1 MTIRIV
7 LGATVAALAL
17 VTACSSSSKSN
28 SSTPSSTPAGGGA
41 SSSGVTI
48 SANGS
53 TLTGPDGH
61 TLYANTVD
69 TASKITCT
77 GACANLWPPVIGK
90 PSAGKGVPAGM
101 LATATRPDGTTQ
113 ATFGGHPLYE
123 FAADK
128 AAGDQKGQG
137 IADQGG
143 TWHVA
148 TVSGGAP
155 STPLSTVPSSSST
168 GYNY

>member
-90 PSAGKGVPAGM
+90 PSAGNGVPAGM
-101 LATATRPDGTTQ
+101 LGTASRPDGTTQ
-113 ATFGGHPLYE
+113 ATFDGHPLYE

-143 TWHVA
+143 SWHVA

-155 STPLSTVPSSSST
+155 AGSSSSVPSSSST
-168 GYNY
+168 GFSY

>member
-1 MTIRIV
+1 MSIRIV
-7 LGATVAALAL
+7 LGAAVAALAL

-28 SSTPSSTPAGGGA
+28 STPAGGGA

-53 TLTGPDGH
+53 TLTGPNGH

-69 TASKITCT
+69 TASKISCT

-90 PSAGKGVPAGM
+90 PSAGNGVPAGM
-101 LATATRPDGTTQ
+101 LGTATRPDGTTQ
-113 ATFGGHPLYE
+113 ATFDGHPLYE

-128 AAGDQKGQG
+128 APGDQKGQG

-143 TWHVA
+143 SWHVA

-155 STPLSTVPSSSST
+155 AGSSSSVPSSSST
-168 GYNY
+168 GFSY